1 MPYQPTAEALEG
13 RRLVG
18 RRLRELRTE
27 RGLTQET
34 LADAA
39 GMDRSFVA
47 DVERGRH
54 SLMLDRLFD
63 LAKALDVSAGALL
76 EGPR

>member
-1 MPYQPTAEALEG
+1 
-13 RRLVG
+13 
-18 RRLRELRTE
+18 
-27 RGLTQET
+27 
-34 LADAA
+34 
-39 GMDRSFVA
+39 MDRSFVA